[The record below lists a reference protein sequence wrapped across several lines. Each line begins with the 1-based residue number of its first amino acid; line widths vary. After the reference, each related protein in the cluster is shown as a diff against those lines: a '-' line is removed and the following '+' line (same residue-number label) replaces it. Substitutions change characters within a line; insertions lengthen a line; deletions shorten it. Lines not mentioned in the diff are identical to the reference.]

1 MGRRSLQVVF
11 AVLVVCLPVAGG
23 APRDAGPRPLAPGSL
38 APDFTFDSGAGPQ
51 RLADF
56 NGKPV
61 VVNFWATWCHPCD
74 DELDAFAR
82 LSRTYGEA
90 VPILAISD
98 ESREVASAFLK
109 SHGVDARVIAD
120 PDHKIFGRY
129 GVAPIP
135 VTVVLD
141 RAGAVSHVSI
151 GELDWPE
158 LQAAVEQ
165 ASAVAG
171 PAPGATPT

>member
-1 MGRRSLQVVF
+1 M
-11 AVLVVCLPVAGG
+11 
-23 APRDAGPRPLAPGSL
+23 
-38 APDFTFDSGAGPQ
+38 
-51 RLADF
+51 
-56 NGKPV
+56 
-61 VVNFWATWCHPCD
+61 NFWATWCHPCD

-141 RAGAVSHVSI
+141 RGGAVSHVSI